1 MNKRDKTKDK
11 AAVRAGT
18 SYVDADGEARE
29 LDAAFFE
36 GAEFGIPDLKPF
48 EKMRRGRPEL
58 PEAERKQKVTIMLDR
73 DVVAHFKKDGK
84 GWQTR
89 VNAALREA
97 IATEASASEELS
109 RLLSKVAALFVKAE
123 FSVDKSKA
131 PKLVPR
137 PEMIELLKVEYLQR
151 DEDIKTSRKSALDA

>member
-1 MNKRDKTKDK
+1 MTKLNKVKDK
-11 AAVRAGT
+11 AAVRART

-36 GAEFGIPDLKPF
+36 GAEFGVLDMKPF

-58 PEAERKQKVTIMLDR
+58 PEEERKQKVTMMLDR
-73 DVVAHFKKDGK
+73 DIVAHFKKDGR

-89 VNAALREA
+89 LNAALREA
-97 IATEASASEELS
+97 IATEE
-109 RLLSKVAALFVKAE
+109 VAADELTRFLTEFAARLFEAE
-123 FSVDKSKA
+123 VPANKGKK

-137 PEMIELLKVEYLQR
+137 PELINLLKMEYL
-151 DEDIKTSRKSALDA
+151 